1 MSIVESAAARV
12 IPPLSA
18 LLQKPLCL
26 VDGQSPEAS
35 GSFAIRF
42 SAPRMC
48 VISADGKP
56 FSDPE
61 RQLLNSLFEVVRIGE
76 ETEMKMQELDLRPEA
91 PCDAFGGQLEQRML
105 SMQRENL
112 ELIVRNRVL
121 NEVSSRDTLTGL
133 FNRGYVIEKLD
144 SEINRSVRH
153 GSPMAVLM
161 IDLDHFKNI
170 NDSYGHN
177 VGDQVLQ
184 WVGKTLRESCRVY
197 DVPGRYGGEE
207 FCVVL
212 PETLVGNTTVV
223 AERIRNRFESSEL
236 TIGDNTLRVTASFGI
251 AGLESMPGDA
261 LTPATLIDRAD
272 RALYCAKNRGRNRVE
287 LWDSALLTDESST
300 SH

>member
-12 IPPLSA
+12 IPPLST

-26 VDGQSPEAS
+26 VDGQSAEAS
-35 GSFAIRF
+35 GAYAIRF

-61 RQLLNSLFEVVRIGE
+61 RQLLNSIFEVVRIGE
-76 ETEMKMQELDLRPEA
+76 ETAMKMEE
-91 PCDAFGGQLEQRML
+91 LEQRML
-105 SMQRENL
+105 RLQRENL
-112 ELIVRNRVL
+112 DLVVKNRVL

-144 SEINRSVRH
+144 SEINRAVRH

-170 NDSYGHN
+170 NDTYGHN

-184 WVGKTLRESCRVY
+184 WVGKTLRDSCRVY

-223 AERIRNRFESSEL
+223 AERIRTRIEASEL
-236 TIGDNTLRVTASFGI
+236 TAGDNLVRVTASFGI
-251 AGLESMPGDA
+251 AGLDSVPSDA
-261 LTPATLIDRAD
+261 LLSPAALIDRAD
-272 RALYCAKNRGRNRVE
+272 RALYSAKNRGRNRVE
-287 LWDSALLTDESST
+287 LWDSELLTEDRSL

>member
-1 MSIVESAAARV
+1 MSMVETAAARV

-26 VDGQSPEAS
+26 VDGHSAEVS
-35 GSFAIRF
+35 GAFAIRF

-48 VISADGKP
+48 VVSADGKP
-56 FSDPE
+56 FTDPE
-61 RQLLNSLFEVVRIGE
+61 RQLLNSLFEIIRIGE
-76 ETEMKMQELDLRPEA
+76 ETQMKIEE
-91 PCDAFGGQLEQRML
+91 LEQRML
-105 SMQRENL
+105 GLERENL
-112 ELIVRNRVL
+112 DLVVKNRVL

-144 SEINRSVRH
+144 SEINRAVRH

-170 NDSYGHN
+170 NDTYGHN

-184 WVGKTLRESCRVY
+184 WVGKTLRDSCRVY

-212 PETLVGNTTVV
+212 PETRVGNTTVV
-223 AERIRNRFESSEL
+223 AERIRSRFEMAEL
-236 TIGDNTLRVTASFGI
+236 NIGDAQLRVTASFGI
-251 AGLESMPGDA
+251 AGLDSVPGDSA
-261 LTPATLIDRAD
+261 LSPAALLDRAD
-272 RALYCAKNRGRNRVE
+272 RALYSAKNRGRNRVE
-287 LWDSALLTDESST
+287 LWDAGLLQEDGV

>member
-1 MSIVESAAARV
+1 
-12 IPPLSA
+12 
-18 LLQKPLCL
+18 
-26 VDGQSPEAS
+26 
-35 GSFAIRF
+35 
-42 SAPRMC
+42 
-48 VISADGKP
+48 
-56 FSDPE
+56 
-61 RQLLNSLFEVVRIGE
+61 
-76 ETEMKMQELDLRPEA
+76 
-91 PCDAFGGQLEQRML
+91 
-105 SMQRENL
+105 
-112 ELIVRNRVL
+112 
-121 NEVSSRDTLTGL
+121 
-133 FNRGYVIEKLD
+133 
-144 SEINRSVRH
+144 
-153 GSPMAVLM
+153 MAVLM

>member
-1 MSIVESAAARV
+1 MTIVESAVTRV

-18 LLQKPLCL
+18 LLQKPLAV
-26 VDGQSPEAS
+26 VDGHSPEAS
-35 GSFAIRF
+35 GAFAIRF

-48 VISADGKP
+48 VVSADGKP
-56 FSDPE
+56 FTDPE
-61 RQLLNSLFEVVRIGE
+61 RQLLNSLFEIIRIGE
-76 ETEMKMQELDLRPEA
+76 ETEMKIQE
-91 PCDAFGGQLEQRML
+91 LEQRML
-105 SMQRENL
+105 SLQRENL
-112 ELIVRNRVL
+112 DLVVRNRVL

-144 SEINRSVRH
+144 SEINRAVRH

-161 IDLDHFKNI
+161 MDLDHFKNI
-170 NDSYGHN
+170 NDTYGHN

-223 AERIRNRFESSEL
+223 AERIRTRLENSEL
-236 TIGDNTLRVTASFGI
+236 NVGGDQAVRVTASFGI
-251 AGLESMPGDA
+251 AGLDSAPGDA
-261 LTPATLIDRAD
+261 LSPATLIDRAD
-272 RALYCAKNRGRNRVE
+272 RALYSAKNRGRNRVE
-287 LWDSALLTDESST
+287 LWDAGLFHDNGL